1 MTISLV
7 NEKQILDALHRL
19 EPGRWP
25 EVLDFIGY
33 LHQRAASAPVQP
45 APLTARAFPERVV
58 LPTPET
64 RGTTACQLAADRNSS
79 TP

>member
-33 LHQRAASAPVQP
+33 LQQRATSVSVQP
-45 APLTARAFPERVV
+45 APLTARP
-58 LPTPET
+58 
-64 RGTTACQLAADRNSS
+64 AAIGSRR
-79 TP
+79 PVGRPGRHRRQREFCPPVAPAG